1 MKTATTITTRIGRAF
16 TSSSFFHKG
25 HLITRKQSIHLWL
38 QFMPAAMALENA
50 REGSNQCPI
59 DVFNFCDTTNLHLFE
74 YTRHPSPYIL
84 VALKTNVFTVLTLTL
99 KSQWCHPRGSQVKSR
114 WATKWVHCERHSEGR
129 GSRLMLSH
137 VLASSGTNSQIEK
150 HKHTSTQI

>member
-25 HLITRKQSIHLWL
+25 HLITRKQSILENLWL
-38 QFMPAAMALENA
+38 QFMSAAMALENA

-59 DVFNFCDTTNLHLFE
+59 DVFNFYNTTNLHLSE

-114 WATKWVHCERHSEGR
+114 WATKWVHCEGTVR
-129 GSRLMLSH
+129 GGAAGWCYH
-137 VLASSGTNSQIEK
+137 VCWHQVVQI
-150 HKHTSTQI
+150 HK

>member
-1 MKTATTITTRIGRAF
+1 MKTTTTTRIGRAF

-25 HLITRKQSIHLWL
+25 HLKTRKQSILENFWL
-38 QFMPAAMALENA
+38 QFMSAAMALENA
-50 REGSNQCPI
+50 REGSNH
-59 DVFNFCDTTNLHLFE
+59 VFNFYKTTNLHLSE

-129 GSRLMLSH
+129 GSRLMLSR
-137 VLASSGTNSQIEK
+137 VLASSGTNSKIEK
-150 HKHTSTQI
+150 HKHTGTQI